1 MLKRLTVLKRL
12 TALLLLSACR
22 DDGDQVNGE
31 LGHLS
36 YSLGTIRGLES
47 SSLTDIDIVT
57 NHTQPITVT
66 MSQNG
71 EREARKDAWQ
81 IIHRISPG
89 AGATLVQEDFSGEE
103 EKPDRAPSF
112 TLNAEDPGL
121 YLLESLLNGEV
132 FDRINISFALP
143 TSIELLTWTR
153 PPYGEA
159 FSRVEGGFVDV
170 TEGTQLAWR
179 GIPLDSDG
187 NRLAGEIGTGFSAIP
202 AETVVPA
209 QNVYDLSDEAE
220 FYGGVIPSLYFIE
233 EGDVTIT
240 LSDAVNDASATRH
253 FTVSAP

>member
-1 MLKRLTVLKRL
+1 MLKRI
-12 TALLLLSACR
+12 AASLLLAACR
-22 DDGDQVNGE
+22 DDSDQVNGE

-47 SSLTDIDIVT
+47 SSLTDVDIVT
-57 NHTQPITVT
+57 HHTQPITVT
-66 MSQNG
+66 MGHNG
-71 EREARKDAWQ
+71 ERDAKKDAWQ

-89 AGATLVQEDFSGEE
+89 SGATLVQEDFSGAE

-112 TLNAEDPGL
+112 TINAEDPGL

-159 FSRVEGGFVDV
+159 FGSVEGGFVDV
-170 TEGTQLAWR
+170 QEGTQLAWR

-202 AETVVPA
+202 AEMVVPA
-209 QNVYDLSDEAE
+209 QNVYDLSDEDE

-233 EGDVTIT
+233 EGDITIT
-240 LSDAVNDASATRH
+240 LSDTVNDASATRH
-253 FTVSAP
+253 FTVSPA